1 MEVPLQA
8 KRTAISA
15 AVAAALAGPAALAQA
30 QEGARELEEVVVTA
44 TRVELSLQD
53 VPVAV
58 SALGPGEIGELGI
71 TNFAE
76 YSLQL
81 PSVTAGGSGP
91 GQNTIYIRGVASTT
105 PNLTVAGV
113 AGLSPNVA
121 FYLDEQPLVHPGRNL
136 DVYAADLA
144 RIEVLSG
151 PQGTLFGASSQA
163 GNVRLITNKPDLTEF
178 YGNAKLG
185 ANTISGGD
193 GGSSLEVVLN
203 VPVSDNFG
211 LRGVVYNDS
220 KGGWI
225 DNVADTRTVEESAR
239 YRPEGAIRKNGVPVA
254 SYRAG
259 FQAGVDLSNITFHEA
274 DNSDIAGEN
283 INGVTYTGARISA
296 QWDISDNWD
305 LLLSHTTQDTEAD
318 GVFFADPDVGDL
330 EVTRYTEE
338 RIEDTFDNTAWTLTG
353 RLDALQ
359 VIYTGAF
366 TDRQSDQIVDYSD
379 YLLVGQYLPYYVCD
393 YYATYTS
400 FNSPPG
406 IPRVGTT
413 CHEPHMYVDSLN
425 MLEVQ
430 THEIRF
436 TTDQANRWRVQGG
449 VFSSELELIEV
460 NDFIYPGSLEAISW
474 NGHPGF
480 APNYPLTNPAAAPG
494 NPAGSSFGAGY
505 GQGYFTWPGPFGPD
519 RHGSDI
525 GIIFRNDIRR
535 TDNQFG
541 IFGELGIDL
550 SEQFSLTLGAR
561 NYEIEVDLE
570 GSANSSFGNFG
581 ANREDGQRFGTNIS
595 GQFAPDSPVAGAP
608 DKAVADGTIFKAT
621 LDWRP
626 QPEHLYYVTLSEGF
640 RPGLLNRPGGRPS
653 ADGSGF
659 TVPFVL
665 ETDEVV
671 NLEFGMKADFG
682 NAFRLNA
689 ALFNIDI
696 ANLQTTIF
704 DTSIVNLF
712 FSDNAADAKVTGLEA
727 DFTWLPDW
735 SDGLTI
741 AGAVSFLN
749 SEITNKLTPTND
761 VRVGDELA
769 FAPSNQG
776 NLRARYEW
784 TLQANGWT
792 AHVMPMISWSADSYS
807 DIITINRDLIN
818 GWTMLGLTAGVA
830 NDDWSV
836 TFFASNLTD
845 ERAEVSR
852 SFVYDT
858 YHVTYAQ
865 PRTFGVRASVNF

>member
-1 MEVPLQA
+1 MEVPLQSR
-8 KRTAISA
+8 RTAISA
-15 AVAAALAGPAALAQA
+15 AVAAALTGYSALAQG
-30 QEGARELEEVVVTA
+30 QEGGRELEEVVVTA

-121 FYLDEQPLVHPGRNL
+121 FYLDEQPLAHPGRNL

-163 GNVRLITNKPDLTEF
+163 GNVRLITNKPDLEEF

-185 ANTISGGD
+185 ANTISSGD

-225 DNVADTRTVEESAR
+225 DNVAGTRDASESAR
-239 YRPEGAIRKNGVPVA
+239 WRPEGTVRKNGEPVA
-254 SYRAG
+254 SHRAG
-259 FQAGVDLSNITFHEA
+259 FRAGTDLSAVNFVQA
-274 DNSDIAGEN
+274 DNSTIADEN
-283 INGVTYTGARISA
+283 INGVTYTGGRISA

-305 LLLSHTTQDTEAD
+305 LLVAHTTQDTEAD
-318 GVFFADPDVGDL
+318 GVFFADPDIGDL
-330 EVTRYTEE
+330 EITRFVEE

-353 RLDALQ
+353 RLNALQ
-359 VIYTGAF
+359 LIYTGAF
-366 TDRQSDQIVDYSD
+366 TDRQSDQIVDYTD
-379 YLLVGQYLPYYVCD
+379 YLFVGQYLPYYICD
-393 YYATYTS
+393 YYNVYYASTTVTGS
-400 FNSPPG
+400 
-406 IPRVGTT
+406 GTCNT
-413 CHEPHMYVDSLN
+413 PLMYVDSLN
-425 MLEVQ
+425 RLEVQ

-436 TTDQANRWRVQGG
+436 ATDQSRRWRVQGG
-449 VFSSELELIEV
+449 VFASELELIEV
-460 NDFIYPGSLEAISW
+460 NDFTYPGSVHAIGFS
-474 NGHPGF
+474 GVPGF
-480 APNYPLTNPAAAPG
+480 TPNYPLTNPEAAPG
-494 NPAGSSFGAGY
+494 NPAGSSFGAGP
-505 GQGYFTWPGPFGPD
+505 GYYTYPGPFPAD
-519 RHGSDI
+519 V
-525 GIIFRNDIRR
+525 IFRNDIRR

-541 IFGELGIDL
+541 VFGELGIDL

-570 GSANSSFGNFG
+570 GSANSSFGNSAG
-581 ANREDGQRFGTNIS
+581 PGRTDGQRFGTNIS
-595 GQFAPDSPVAGAP
+595 QKFGPDNPNDAP
-608 DKAVADGTIFKAT
+608 DKAIADGTIFKAT

-626 QPEHLYYVTLSEGF
+626 APAQLYYVTLSEGF
-640 RPGLLNRPGGRPS
+640 RPGLLNRPGGSPS

-659 TVPFVL
+659 VVPNVL
-665 ETDEVV
+665 DTDEVV
-671 NLEFGMKADFG
+671 NLEVGMKADFG

-704 DTSIVNLF
+704 DPSITNLF
-712 FSDNAADAKVTGLEA
+712 FSDNAADAKVSGLEA
-727 DFTWLPDW
+727 DFTWLPEW

-761 VRVGDELA
+761 VRVGDQLA

-784 TLQANGWT
+784 NLQANGWT

-852 SFVYDT
+852 SFVFDT
-858 YHVTYAQ
+858 RQVTYAQ